1 MFSFIIFGWIN
12 PHCLCFFLMWLN
24 YVFFIKF
31 MFSLSAFISP
41 QMRVVSSL
49 NWLIL
54 AFVFGPLP
62 LHLKQVIKDFY
73 PLQMPLETLK
83 KLVKWPLFKNALSAS
98 LYSTQIHF
106 QITWKYKFL
115 VSFGTN
121 NTWCKSTTIS
131 RVLFTVRRLTFPS
144 PCARITVLSPR

>member
-1 MFSFIIFGWIN
+1 MF
-12 PHCLCFFLMWLN
+12 
-24 YVFFIKF
+24 FFIKL

-62 LHLKQVIKDFY
+62 LHLKQVPLIKDFY
-73 PLQMPLETLK
+73 LCQIPLETLTW
-83 KLVKWPLFKNALSAS
+83 LVKWPLFKNALSTS
-98 LYSTQIHF
+98 LYSTQIHV

-121 NTWCKSTTIS
+121 NTWCKSRTIS
-131 RVLFTVRRLTFPS
+131 RVLFTVGSLTFPS